1 MKNQKLLTFINKF
14 KSSQQFAAKE
24 VVVFLKN
31 NTNAKI
37 IEDFNRQQLA
47 KGKDSKDVKLGDYG
61 ETRSWERERAGLQVG
76 FIDLKFT
83 EKFHESIFVNSGLIT
98 DKKAALFVGSSDP
111 KFGDI
116 MDDERF
122 KSALGLNQEDRDK
135 VGFMIAQHL
144 QKELLRYYSV

>member
-47 KGKDSKDVKLGDYG
+47 KGKDSNEKEVGDYSELRTG
-61 ETRSWERERAGLQVG
+61 QRLLAGKQVG
-76 FIDLKFT
+76 FIDLNFT
-83 EKFHESIFVNSGLIT
+83 GEFYESIFVNSGLVT
-98 DKKAALFVGSSDP
+98 DKKPALFVGSSDS

-116 MDDERF
+116 IEDERF
-122 KSALGLNQEDRDK
+122 KEVLGLNQENRDK